1 MKQERLCCVNAAT
14 QGTNLSKYKINT
26 MRNLYTVVFTLSLV
40 SLFSIGCANE
50 VPQKAT
56 AEMPKAD
63 TISAIDVP
71 VDGAS
76 PYKISSGTV
85 SWSASEAL
93 GGGHQ
98 GSINIKN
105 GVLLVNQ
112 GELLR
117 GNATLDMNSLA
128 VTDLKDQAQKAKLE
142 SHLKDQ
148 DFFETNKHPGGVF
161 AIKEVLPGTG
171 LDFNRVISGELTLKG
186 ITKPVNVPVRI
197 SIENGVLRAK
207 TPAFSI
213 NRTDWGV
220 NFRSGILGTAKDK
233 LINDA
238 VQLSVVLEARP

>member
-1 MKQERLCCVNAAT
+1 MLLRAA
-14 QGTNLSKYKINT
+14 QIFQNIQKNT
-26 MRNLYTVVFTLSLV
+26 MRNLFFAVFTLSIV
-40 SLFSIGCANE
+40 ALFSVGCANE
-50 VPQKAT
+50 APQKA
-56 AEMPKAD
+56 AVD
-63 TISAIDVP
+63 TPEVDTLKAIDVP
-71 VDGAS
+71 TDGAEQ
-76 PYKISSGTV
+76 YKVSSGTV
-85 SWSASEAL
+85 SWTASEAV

-98 GSINIKN
+98 GVINIKN

-117 GNATLDMNSLA
+117 GNATLDMNSLS
-128 VTDLKDQAQKAKLE
+128 VTDLKDPAKKAKLE

-148 DFFETNKHPGGVF
+148 DFFETNKHPEGVF
-161 AIKEVLPGTG
+161 VIKEVLPGTG
-171 LDFNRVISGELTLKG
+171 QDFNRVISGELTLKG

-197 SIENGVLRAK
+197 SIENGVLRAE

-238 VQLSVVLEARP
+238 VQLSVVIEARP